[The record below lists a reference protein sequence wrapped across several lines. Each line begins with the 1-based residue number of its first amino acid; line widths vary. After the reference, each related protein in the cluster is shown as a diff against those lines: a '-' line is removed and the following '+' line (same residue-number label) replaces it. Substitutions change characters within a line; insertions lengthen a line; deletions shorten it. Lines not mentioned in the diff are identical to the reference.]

1 MVIDLKHKA
10 PRKGS
15 SLVPVVIR
23 GDVAITRSRKIE
35 S

>member
-1 MVIDLKHKA
+1 MVIDLKRKS

-15 SLVPVVIR
+15 SPVPVVVR